1 MYKELFGEALEK
13 YNAKQ
18 TRSDRKI
25 SNYYEKIR
33 SGKQEKL
40 FHELILQIGNCND
53 TNAQSEFGAEA
64 AEMLDEYMRGFQ
76 ERNPHLRVFAAYL
89 HMDEATPH
97 LHIDFIPFTTGSK
110 RGLETRV
117 SLKSALAQ
125 QGIVGG
131 TKLET
136 EWNLFVSREKE
147 QLAQIMQS
155 HGVEWK
161 KLGTHEKH
169 LSVLDYEKKM
179 RSLEVAELTERVDS
193 LKDSKETLEEEISEA
208 ERKRRELNE
217 EIEELKTHVNTSFVP
232 DSLDYLHKGGR
243 VSGLIKTVASILK
256 IHPLIQMEDGQ
267 LVSGRKYKGKMSFLI
282 KQYVEDLKEK
292 YPNYDKTRC
301 FITHS
306 SADSEV
312 VEAAKAKVLEL
323 FDFNEVIETVAGSI
337 VTSHCGQG
345 TLGVL
350 FIYNK

>member
-1 MYKELFGEALEK
+1 MAIRITSDSTCDLGHLVQEHDIGIVPLGVNLGEKSFLDGIDITPKDIFKFVEE
-13 YNAKQ
+13 
-18 TRSDRKI
+18 TKI
-25 SNYYEKIR
+25 LPK
-33 SGKQEKL
+33 
-40 FHELILQIGNCND
+40 
-53 TNAQSEFGAEA
+53 TNAPSIVEYEEFFEKQLKLGEEVIHFNISAKSSGSNNMALQA
-64 AEMLDEYMRGFQ
+64 AESFKGKVHVIDSKALSSGQGLLVMKAIDL
-76 ERNPHLRVFAAYL
+76 RN
-89 HMDEATPH
+89 E
-97 LHIDFIPFTTGSK
+97 G
-110 RGLETRV
+110 
-117 SLKSALAQ
+117 KSAKE
-125 QGIVGG
+125 IV
-131 TKLET
+131 
-136 EWNLFVSREKE
+136 
-147 QLAQIMQS
+147 A
-155 HGVEWK
+155 
-161 KLGTHEKH
+161 
-169 LSVLDYEKKM
+169 
-179 RSLEVAELTERVDS
+179 
-193 LKDSKETLEEEISEA
+193 
-208 ERKRRELNE
+208 
-217 EIEELKTHVNTSFVP
+217 ELKTHVNTSFIP